1 MKDEKK
7 SKKDEIEEVEN
18 EFEDEVIELEDEDGK
33 TIKFFHVA
41 TIDYKEDWFV
51 FFAPAEDMDE
61 LADDE
66 MVVFKIGLD
75 DKGKDIFIPIE
86 DEKLL
91 DEVYEEYLKLVEEG
105 GGDCGCGDDV
115 CDDSCGCG
123 CNAKQKPSKKNN
135 GEI

>member
-7 SKKDEIEEVEN
+7 VKEEEIEELN

-61 LADDE
+61 LEDDE
-66 MVVFKIGLD
+66 MVVFKLGQD
-75 DKGKDIFIPIE
+75 EKGKDIFIPIE

-91 DEVYEEYLKLVEEG
+91 DEVYEEYLKVVEAE
-105 GGDCGCGDDV
+105 GGDCGCGEA
-115 CDDSCGCG
+115 CDDNCDCG
-123 CNAKQKPSKKNN
+123 CNEKGKPDKKN
-135 GEI
+135 